1 MLHWRE
7 GYLIQER
14 DETVVAGRS
23 CVLYRIARKTESI
36 LKKLFFLDLGLLRG
50 IKNGEKLLFYELC
63 SVLTLDFNSIAY
75 TWANTDHSL
84 SIGGATT
91 DSDAEAQALI
101 ESADRHSIVLRPAV
115 DSAEATENGAI
126 VLAAAG
132 TGEPA
137 AGDSDLIVRVLYAT
151 VKTTEA

>member
-1 MLHWRE
+1 MDQELNLKWRE
-7 GYLIQER
+7 VRVTPAELKALVATDKTIVEAPGAGYAHIMLM
-14 DETVVAGRS
+14 A
-23 CVLYRIARKTESI
+23 
-36 LKKLFFLDLGLLRG
+36 
-50 IKNGEKLLFYELC
+50 
-63 SVLTLDFNSIAY
+63 VLTLDFNSIAY

-115 DSAEATENGAI
+115 DSAEASENGAI

>member
-1 MLHWRE
+1 MTSEPITRNDNDIIMDQELNLKWRE
-7 GYLIQER
+7 VRVTPAQVKALVATDVEIVEAPGAGYAHIM
-14 DETVVAGRS
+14 
-23 CVLYRIARKTESI
+23 
-36 LKKLFFLDLGLLRG
+36 LFA
-50 IKNGEKLLFYELC
+50 
-63 SVLTLDFNSIAY
+63 SLTLDFNSIAY
-75 TWANTDHSL
+75 TWANSDHSL

-115 DSAEATENGAI
+115 DSAEASENGAI

-151 VKTTEA
+151 VKVDEA